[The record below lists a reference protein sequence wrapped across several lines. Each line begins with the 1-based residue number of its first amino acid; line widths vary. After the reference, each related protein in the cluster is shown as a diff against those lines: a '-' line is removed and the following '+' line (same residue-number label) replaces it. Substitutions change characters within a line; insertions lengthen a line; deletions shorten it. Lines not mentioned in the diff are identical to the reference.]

1 VDYKAC
7 PLRLRALVVN
17 VPVEAVTGPVDDLY
31 HITARKSI
39 RFRVLLVNA
48 EPEKH
53 LQELQNGR
61 DDSRA

>member
-1 VDYKAC
+1 
-7 PLRLRALVVN
+7 LRALVVN

-31 HITARKSI
+31 HIKARKSI

-53 LQELQNGR
+53 LQKLQNG
-61 DDSRA
+61 

>member
-1 VDYKAC
+1 MDDKAC

-48 EPEKH
+48 EPEKY
-53 LQELQNGR
+53 LQKLQDG
-61 DDSRA
+61 